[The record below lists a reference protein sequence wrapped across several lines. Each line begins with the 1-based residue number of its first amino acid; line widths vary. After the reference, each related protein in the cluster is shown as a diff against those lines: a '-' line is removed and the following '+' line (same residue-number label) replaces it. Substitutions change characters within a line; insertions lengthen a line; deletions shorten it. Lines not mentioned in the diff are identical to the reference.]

1 MHEQPGRSVP
11 LRGTG
16 EGGRASGAAPL
27 LPPPVLPLPV
37 LPDFAEVRRH
47 ELPACIWLQ
56 PGFPCVLHPGRHIR
70 RPAG

>member
-16 EGGRASGAAPL
+16 EGGRAFGTVPL
-27 LPPPVLPLPV
+27 LPPPCPLSC
-37 LPDFAEVRRH
+37 LILLKSEHH

-56 PGFPCVLHPGRHIR
+56 PGFPCVLHPGHHIR